1 MKLEISEKGVFEG
14 HEEIPV
20 GEIVEVEG
28 DKIPAYLVGKCRP
41 LDQVAVTNP
50 ADGAI
55 PIDPNPSAAERQELL
70 KLAALEIEDGDFT
83 ADGRP
88 DVRALNDLLTD
99 DAQPFTADERDTLWP
114 GVKEEVMAARG
125 AN

>member
-55 PIDPNPSAAERQELL
+55 PIDANPSAAERQELL